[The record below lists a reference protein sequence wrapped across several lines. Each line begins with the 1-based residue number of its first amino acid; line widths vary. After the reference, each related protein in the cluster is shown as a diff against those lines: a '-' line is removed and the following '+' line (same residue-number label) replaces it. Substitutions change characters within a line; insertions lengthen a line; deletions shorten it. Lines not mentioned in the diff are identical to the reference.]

1 MLMVL
6 VMLQSVVYIAGPY
19 GRCVYSCDNDVCDH
33 QMVNMEF
40 DSGATAVMTMNAF
53 TIDQRRETRIC
64 GTQGELRWD
73 GSSHR
78 AIQVFLFAT
87 EERKEIFP
95 DQFAPHCRLIRGH
108 GGADFFLMNAVTKAI
123 ALNDSSLLSSNV
135 MQSLA
140 SHKVVFAAEKSRLDK
155 TIESM

>member
-1 MLMVL
+1 ME
-6 VMLQSVVYIAGPY
+6 SVVYITGPY

-53 TIDQRRETRIC
+53 TSDMRRETRIC

-95 DQFAPHCRLIRGH
+95 DQVAPHCRIRGH

-123 ALNDSSLLSSNV
+123 ALSDSSWLSSNV
-135 MQSLA
+135 LQSLA
-140 SHKVVFAAEKSRLDK
+140 SHKVVFAAEKSRLKK
-155 TIESM
+155 TIESI